1 MTLHLPQSP
10 VPIFPLRGV
19 FLYPAQVLPLHIF
32 EPRYRQMIEDSLDT
46 HGRIVLGTIVDDAS
60 PPHVLPVA
68 GLGEIIRHE
77 KLPDGR
83 FHIWLLGLAR
93 VLVSEAQSDRL
104 YRKVTCAPFGELQP
118 DPVVSKDLKQQLR
131 VAAQSRL
138 PQKLDLPP
146 GAPTAVLTDVLLQIL
161 QLPQTLNEPIF
172 AEHSVEERA
181 KKALEAHE
189 RFPHSPPPSTSA

>member
-1 MTLHLPQSP
+1 M
-10 VPIFPLRGV
+10 FPLRGV

-32 EPRYRQMIEDSLDT
+32 EPRYRQMVEDSLDS

-93 VLVSEAQSDRL
+93 VRIAEVDSHRL
-104 YRKVTCAPFGELQP
+104 YRRVQCLPFAEVQP
-118 DPVVSKDLKQQLR
+118 EPAVGKMLKSQLR
-131 VAAQSRL
+131 AAAQSRAE
-138 PQKLDLPP
+138 QKLELPP
-146 GAPTAVLTDVLLQIL
+146 GAPTAILTDVLLQLL
-161 QLPQTLNEPIF
+161 QLPQSLNDGIF
-172 AEHSVEERA
+172 AEQSVAERA
-181 KKALEAHE
+181 RMALAAHE
-189 RFPHSPPPSTSA
+189 RFPHSPPPSTER

>member
-1 MTLHLPQSP
+1 VSLHLPQSP

-46 HGRIVLGTIVDDAS
+46 HGRIVLGTIVDDAQ

-93 VLVSEAQSDRL
+93 VRVAEVESDRL
-104 YRKVTCAPFGELQP
+104 YRKVRCHPFDEVQP
-118 DPVVSKDLKQQLR
+118 DPLASKELKSQLR
-131 VAAQSRL
+131 EAAQSRIDEKLEL
-138 PQKLDLPP
+138 PKA
-146 GAPTAVLTDVLLQIL
+146 APTAVLTDVLLQIL
-161 QLPQTLNEPIF
+161 QLPQTLNEAIF
-172 AEHSVEERA
+172 AEQSVAERA
-181 KKALEAHE
+181 RKALAAHE
-189 RFPHSPPPSTSA
+189 RFPHSPPPST